1 MNTDFTYG
9 NVLKQLIF
17 FSGPIILANLLQ
29 ISFQFIDS
37 LWVGNLLGAKAL
49 GATAVSGTVFFTVLS
64 FVLGINNAALTILSQ
79 QKGKGDKEGL
89 ASYVNA
95 FIVIMTVMS
104 LLLGIIGYMFTNPLL
119 SLLQTPDQMMDLA
132 SGYLRIHFIGIIF
145 LFGYNFISTVLRA
158 VGDSQTPLRFVLIAV
173 MLNLFLDPLF
183 ISGFDLGISGAAYAT
198 VLSQGIAFIYGI
210 VHTVKKGLVPFTL
223 PKLPS
228 LDETSVILRLG
239 IPAGLQMVVISGGS
253 MAIMSVVNSFGE
265 SVVSGFGAVQRID
278 SLLIL
283 PAMAI
288 GTAVN
293 SMAGQTIGG
302 GDMERT
308 EKIANYGVL
317 YVVMFML
324 SISTAVFFAGYHAVK
339 LFISEP
345 EAAGFGEQYLKT
357 IAFFYPFIGINF
369 VLNGVVRASGAMF
382 QILVLNAV
390 SFWVLRFP
398 FSYMF
403 SEWTGENGIA
413 LGIGTSFMLSS
424 LTAFLYY
431 RYGKWK
437 HLVLFGKEKST
448 PSS

>member
-1 MNTDFTYG
+1 MKTDFTEG

-29 ISFQFIDS
+29 ISFQFVDS

-79 QKGKGDKEGL
+79 QKGKDDKHGL

-95 FIVIMTVMS
+95 FVVIMTVMS
-104 LLLGIIGYMFTNPLL
+104 LLLGIIGFIAAEPLL
-119 SLLQTPDQMMDLA
+119 ALLQTPDNMMHFA
-132 SGYLRIHFIGIIF
+132 SGYLKIHFIGIIF

-173 MLNLFLDPLF
+173 ILNLFLDPLF
-183 ISGFDLGISGAAYAT
+183 ISVFHLGIFGAAYAT
-198 VLSQGIAFIYGI
+198 VLSQGIAFIYGM
-210 VHTVKKGLVPFTL
+210 VYTVRKGLVPFAL

-228 LDETSVILRLG
+228 LYETSVILRLG

-293 SMAGQTIGG
+293 SMAGQTIGS
-302 GDMERT
+302 GDMART
-308 EKIANYGVL
+308 KKIANYGVL
-317 YVVMFML
+317 YVMIFML
-324 SISTAVFFAGYHAVK
+324 TISAAVFFAGYHAVK
-339 LFISEP
+339 LFISEVQ
-345 EAAGFGEQYLKT
+345 AAGFGEQYLRT
-357 IAFFYPFIGINF
+357 VAFFYPFIGINF

-382 QILVLNAV
+382 QILILNII
-390 SFWVLRFP
+390 SFWALRYP

-403 SEWTGENGIA
+403 SSWIGENGIA
-413 LGIGTSFMLSS
+413 LGIGMSFLLSS

-431 RYGKWK
+431 RFGKWK
-437 HLVLFGKEKST
+437 DLVLFEKEKST
-448 PSS
+448 PSV